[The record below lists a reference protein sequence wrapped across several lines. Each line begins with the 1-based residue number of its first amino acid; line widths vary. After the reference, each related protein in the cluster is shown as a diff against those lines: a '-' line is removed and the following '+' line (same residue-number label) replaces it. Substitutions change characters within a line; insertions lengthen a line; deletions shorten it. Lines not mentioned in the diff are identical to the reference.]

1 MQPKIK
7 FLVLSSVLYIILVL
21 ILFVGPKTFAQVDLE
36 INDNMLV
43 ETTGGLVVEVSG
55 NVIENGTGY
64 LSGTVTSGDR
74 ASVTQFAG
82 LTLSSTLQG
91 NITRVTGTQFSGT
104 GTNFTRYY
112 EINNQAGSN
121 LTANVTTTTTA
132 AEHGSLTG
140 PFFHYTKNGS
150 SWKGYGFGSTGTS
163 VASSGDVFNQNS
175 VTDLVISEGVGV
187 KAKIFLEGPYNLS
200 AHNVMYTNI
209 NSIIPSTSP
218 YSADARTA
226 SNKPATAVDWVL
238 VELRDNTTPGT
249 VVASRSAYLNSD
261 GNLIDDNA
269 TSGRG
274 IGIAAPPGNYYVA
287 IKHRNHLGVMTATA
301 QTGLTWGTALT
312 VSSYNF
318 TSGTGSQFY
327 PGNGSGAKLLESIP
341 SNIWGMVA
349 GDIDQDKEI
358 TTTDYTNWYNDAIV
372 GNSGYKD
379 SDCDLDGE
387 VTTSDYTLWFNS
399 AFVGSSSQVP

>member
-1 MQPKIK
+1 MQPKVK
-7 FLVLSSVLYIILVL
+7 FILVSFILYILLIL
-21 ILFVGPKTFAQVDLE
+21 ILFLPKTFAQVDLE

-55 NVIENGTGY
+55 DVIENGTGY

-82 LTLSSTLQG
+82 LTLSLG
-91 NITRVTGTQFSGT
+91 LVGKITRVTGTQFSGT

-112 EINNQAGSN
+112 EIDNQAGSN
-121 LTANVTTTTTA
+121 LTASVTTLTTA

-150 SWKGYGFGSTGTS
+150 NWKGYGFGSTGTS

-187 KAKIFLEGPYNLS
+187 KAKIFLEGPYNSS
-200 AHNVMYTNI
+200 AHNVMYTDI
-209 NSIIPSTSP
+209 NGIIPSTSP

-226 SNKPATAVDWVL
+226 STKPATAVDWVL
-238 VELRDNTTPGT
+238 VELRDHTTPGT

-274 IGIAAPPGNYYVA
+274 IGIAAPPGDYYLA
-287 IKHRNHLGVMTATA
+287 IKHRNHLAVMTAAA
-301 QTGLTWGTALT
+301 QTGLTWGTASS
-312 VSSYNF
+312 VSTYNY
-318 TSGTGSQFY
+318 TSASTQFY
-327 PGNGSGAKLLESIP
+327 GGSTSVKQIDTNVWAMIAGDGNGNGQVQNNDSESIWKP
-341 SNIWGMVA
+341 DNG
-349 GDIDQDKEI
+349 
-358 TTTDYTNWYNDAIV
+358 T
-372 GNSGYKD
+372 SGYKN
-379 SDCDLDGE
+379 SDFNLNGQVQNNDNESYWKPNNGRG
-387 VTTSDYTLWFNS
+387 TS
-399 AFVGSSSQVP
+399 VP